1 MLQKLNEFYLSKQ
14 EQSKNHGT
22 GNINKNIES
31 KNVHKVLWM
40 EKEKRRRWKRE
51 GEATK
56 THVVL

>member
-40 EKEKRRRWKRE
+40 EKEKRRR
-51 GEATK
+51 
-56 THVVL
+56 